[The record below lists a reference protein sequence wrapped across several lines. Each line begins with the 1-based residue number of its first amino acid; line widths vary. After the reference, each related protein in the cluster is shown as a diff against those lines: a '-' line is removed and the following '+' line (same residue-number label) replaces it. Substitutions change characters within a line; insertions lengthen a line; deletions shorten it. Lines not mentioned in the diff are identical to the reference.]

1 MSDPLLM
8 VRSQSVKSES
18 RERDSATVGRDQIVS
33 IARWGELEDRVKT
46 LETWSGPGQIQ
57 ALIDGQRAIRADLVK
72 VHATLDRHERIL
84 TRLGKDVGTL
94 KSDVATLKS
103 DVGTLKSDVAT
114 LKSDVATLKSDVATL
129 KTDMVEV
136 KAGMA
141 ELLRRIPE
149 PPSLT

>member
-18 RERDSATVGRDQIVS
+18 RDRDSATVGGSIVS

-57 ALIDGQRAIRADLVK
+57 ALIDGHRAIRADLVK
-72 VHATLDRHERIL
+72 VHITLDRHERIL

-94 KSDVATLKS
+94 KTSVATLKS
-103 DVGTLKSDVAT
+103 DVGTLKTDVG
-114 LKSDVATLKSDVATL
+114 TL
-129 KTDMVEV
+129 KTDVGTLKTDV
-136 KAGMA
+136 G
-141 ELLRRIPE
+141 
-149 PPSLT
+149 T